1 MFYNFLYPNVFL
13 FWKLGYSRSNS
24 KYIFF
29 SADEMNNIDSEGE
42 VFAEELPDKE
52 SDYED
57 SDDEDI

>member
-1 MFYNFLYPNVFL
+1 
-13 FWKLGYSRSNS
+13 
-24 KYIFF
+24 
-29 SADEMNNIDSEGE
+29 MNNTDSEDE